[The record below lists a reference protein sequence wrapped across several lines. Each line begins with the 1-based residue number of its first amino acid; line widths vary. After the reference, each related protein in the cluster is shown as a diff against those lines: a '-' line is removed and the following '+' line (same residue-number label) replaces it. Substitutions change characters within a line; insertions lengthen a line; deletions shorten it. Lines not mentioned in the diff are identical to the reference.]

1 MRTVFSLLLLL
12 LATAGSLPTPGYA
25 EERRFLTTAG
35 FVNLT
40 ENFQNEEVEICMVEE
55 LTNEDL
61 RELGVHTIGARARLR
76 AAAREWLQHDGT
88 RDQAAA
94 LPDQAARDQD
104 AARPDQDVQDQ
115 DAAIPD
121 QAVRDQ
127 DAALP
132 DQAAQGEDA
141 PTEDALTF
149 FETTTLTGKV

>member
-35 FVNLT
+35 FVNLI
-40 ENFQNEEVEICMVEE
+40 ENFQNEEIEICMVEE

-76 AAAREWLQHDGT
+76 AAASEWLQTQDQAAALP
-88 RDQAAA
+88 DQAAA

-104 AARPDQDVQDQ
+104 AAQT
-115 DAAIPD
+115 D

-127 DAALP
+127 DAAQP
-132 DQAAQGEDA
+132 DQVAQGEDA
-141 PTEDALTF
+141 RTEDALTF
-149 FETTTLTGKV
+149 VETTTMTGKVWHTFFFQY